1 LSRSSCKVVLA
12 TSGTHGDLHP
22 FIAVALGLR
31 EHGFDPVVATH
42 RHFRDNVEEAGLRFH
57 AIRPSQEQVEA
68 DLNMTR
74 PQMLRA
80 AKRRPQIILTKFF
93 LPYLR
98 QSYEDSL
105 AVLADAGLVLTN
117 TVAFGAKLAAE
128 RLRLPHLGVV
138 LQPYTL
144 LSAFD
149 PPLVGNAQWLSRMA
163 YRGGMLSTRAFLKVG
178 RIVASTWARPIHQF
192 RRQIGLPQ
200 TRLNPF
206 FEGQYLG
213 ARPVG
218 LYSKLLGDIQP
229 DFPNRFVIAGFAF
242 YDGQP
247 RGRDADS
254 GLESFLEQGPPPLT
268 FTQGT
273 SAVHDSER
281 FARVAIEAVEQLK
294 ERAILVLDDELRVR
308 LQPRISQNVLLTGYL
323 PYSKIFGRSKAII
336 HHAGV
341 GTMAQA
347 LRSGRP
353 QLITP
358 YFADQPDNAARV
370 ERLGI
375 ARVIPPGHWSAH
387 RVAHEL
393 RSITM
398 DTALAA
404 RAASV
409 AQQIERERA
418 VDTVVR
424 IAVEALSGV

>member
-1 LSRSSCKVVLA
+1 LSRPLCKVVLA

-31 EHGFDPVVATH
+31 EHGFDSVVATH
-42 RHFRDNVEEAGLRFH
+42 GHFRQNVEAAGLRFH

-68 DLNMTR
+68 DLKMSR

-105 AVLADAGLVLTN
+105 ALLADAGLVLTN

-128 RLRLPHLGVV
+128 KLRLPHLGLV

-149 PPLVGNAQWLSRMA
+149 PPLVGNAQWLSRIA
-163 YRGGMLSTRAFLKVG
+163 YRGGMLSTRAFLKLG
-178 RIVASTWARPIHQF
+178 RMVASRWARPIHQF
-192 RRQIGLPQ
+192 RHQIGLPR
-200 TRLNPF
+200 TTLNPF

-213 ARPVG
+213 ARPIG
-218 LYSKLLGDIQP
+218 LYSKLLGEIQP
-229 DFPNRFVIAGFAF
+229 DFPERFVIAGFAF
-242 YDGQP
+242 YDGQS
-247 RGRDADS
+247 RASDADS
-254 GLESFLEQGPPPLT
+254 DIDSFLGQGPPPLT

-281 FARVAIEAVEQLK
+281 FAQVAIEAVGLLK
-294 ERAILVLDDELRVR
+294 ERAILVLDDEMRVR
-308 LQPRISQNVLLTGYL
+308 LQSRASQNVLLTGYL
-323 PYSKIFGRSKAII
+323 PYSKVFARSKAVI

-375 ARVIPPGHWSAH
+375 ARVVSPRNWNAH
-387 RVAHEL
+387 RVAQEL
-393 RSITM
+393 RAITT
-398 DTALAA
+398 DAALAA

-424 IAVEALSGV
+424 IAVEALSGA